1 MFRAS
6 YVCLLAALCAFAA
19 ETQAEELFVAVGYG
33 GRRMVSTDG
42 LKWEITAE
50 WAQPGGDDGNNLIS
64 AVFAQGKFVV
74 VGGGGGGNSGNGH
87 VLVSTDG
94 RAWKEV
100 YEAKN
105 RISPIVYGKGV
116 GPGGKSGGGRFVA
129 GGTNRK
135 LLWSDDGE
143 TWHEGAQIKDNL
155 CTHFRGAAFGNDRF
169 VFVGNHGG
177 GGGPHWVAVSPDGET
192 VSHVRTDLPG
202 HGSITF
208 GAGKFFMLTS
218 HTNADLI
225 TSSDGVKWDP
235 IVVAADDKGADA
247 KVRWITWT
255 GNELLA
261 EANRAIYRSTDGAA
275 WTKTELTAPR
285 GTVMWSDG
293 KRFIATS
300 WPGKMSFSAEGKTWT
315 DAAPLTANGINR
327 VVRGEQ
333 AR

>member
-1 MFRAS
+1 MIRTSF
-6 YVCLLAALCAFAA
+6 VCLIATLCSFAV
-19 ETQAEELFVAVGYG
+19 EVRGDELFVAVGYG

-64 AVFAQGKFVV
+64 GVFAEGKFVV

-105 RISPIVYGKGV
+105 RISPIMYGKV
-116 GPGGKSGGGRFVA
+116 GGKGRFVA

-135 LLWSDDGE
+135 LLWSGDGE
-143 TWHEGAQIKDNL
+143 AWHEGARIEDPV
-155 CTHFRGAAFGNDRF
+155 CTHFRAAAFGNERF

-177 GGGPHWVAVSPDGET
+177 NAGPHWVAVSPDGET
-192 VSHVRTDLPG
+192 VSHVKTDLPG
-202 HGSITF
+202 HGALVF
-208 GAGKFFMLTS
+208 GGGKFFMLTS

-225 TSSDGVKWDP
+225 ASADGVKWDP
-235 IVVAADDKGADA
+235 VTVAADEKSTDKVAA
-247 KVRWITWT
+247 KVRWIVWT
-255 GNELLA
+255 GSELLA
-261 EANRAIYRSTDGAA
+261 EANRAIYRSTDGGA
-275 WTKTELTAPR
+275 WTKTDLTAPR

-293 KRFIATS
+293 KRFITTS
-300 WPGKMSFSAEGKTWT
+300 WPGKMAFSADGKTWT

-327 VVRGEQ
+327 VIRG
-333 AR
+333 AKGK